1 MYYSEL
7 VRVKRIEKFLER
19 LAYSSMAFD
28 VIVAV
33 ATLFIV
39 EGGPA
44 YYNFVLMIGDY
55 LIFVEVALA
64 TLAFASI
71 VALKNYKVIAKK
83 FDKAMFK
90 IRRYRTIG
98 RIMKVQPHA

>member
-7 VRVKRIEKFLER
+7 VRVRRIEKFLER

-28 VIVAV
+28 VLVAV
-33 ATLFIV
+33 ATLFII
-39 EGGPA
+39 EGGPN
-44 YYNFVLMIGDY
+44 YYSFILMIGDY
-55 LIFVEVALA
+55 LIFIEVALA

-71 VALKNYKVIAKK
+71 VVLKNYKAIAKK
-83 FDKAMFK
+83 FDKTVFK

-98 RIMKVQPHA
+98 RAQAHA

>member
-28 VIVAV
+28 VMVAI

-64 TLAFASI
+64 AVAFGSI
-71 VALKNYKVIAKK
+71 VTLKNYKKIVKG
-83 FDKAMFK
+83 FDRTMFK
-90 IRRYRTIG
+90 IRRYKVIG
-98 RIMKVQPHA
+98 RASRLVS

>member
-28 VIVAV
+28 VMVAV

-39 EGGPA
+39 EGGPG
-44 YYNFVLMIGDY
+44 YYNFVLMMGDY

-64 TLAFASI
+64 TLAFTSI
-71 VALKNYKVIAKK
+71 ITLKNYKAIAKK
-83 FDKAMFK
+83 FDRLMFRM
-90 IRRYRTIG
+90 RRYKFIG
-98 RIMKVQPHA
+98 RASRLA

>member
-7 VRVKRIEKFLER
+7 VRVRRIEKFLER
-19 LAYSSMAFD
+19 MAYSSMAFD

-44 YYNFVLMIGDY
+44 YYNFILMIGDY
-55 LIFVEVALA
+55 LIFVEVAL
-64 TLAFASI
+64 TTVAFGAI

-83 FDKAMFK
+83 LDRAMFRMK
-90 IRRYRTIG
+90 RYRMIG
-98 RIMKVQPHA
+98 RITKMQARA

>member
-28 VIVAV
+28 VMVAI

-55 LIFVEVALA
+55 LIFIEVALA
-64 TLAFASI
+64 AVAFGSI
-71 VALKNYKVIAKK
+71 VALKNYKRIVKG
-83 FDKAMFK
+83 FDKIMFK
-90 IRRYRTIG
+90 IRRYKVIG
-98 RIMKVQPHA
+98 RASRLV

>member
-28 VIVAV
+28 VMVAI

-55 LIFVEVALA
+55 LIFIEVALA
-64 TLAFASI
+64 AVAFVSI
-71 VALKNYKVIAKK
+71 VTLKNYKKIVKGL
-83 FDKAMFK
+83 DRTMFK
-90 IRRYRTIG
+90 IRRYKVIG
-98 RIMKVQPHA
+98 RASRLA

>member
-55 LIFVEVALA
+55 LIFIEVALA
-64 TLAFASI
+64 AVAFASI
-71 VALKNYKVIAKK
+71 LALKNYKIITKK
-83 FDKAMFK
+83 IDKIMFR
-90 IRRYRTIG
+90 IRRYRMIG
-98 RIMKVQPHA
+98 RASRLVQ